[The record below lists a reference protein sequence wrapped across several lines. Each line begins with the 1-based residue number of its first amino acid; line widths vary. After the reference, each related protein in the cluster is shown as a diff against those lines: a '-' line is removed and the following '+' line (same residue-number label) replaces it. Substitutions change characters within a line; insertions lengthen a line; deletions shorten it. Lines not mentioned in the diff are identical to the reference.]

1 MQDFNFSPR
10 HKYPVIGI
18 AGAARSG
25 KDTLCSGL
33 IRIFNKISIPAT
45 RKSLAGDQ
53 IKSDLKELLLSKC
66 NIDPFTKDSREK
78 ELIRPIL
85 VEYGKLQRAKT
96 QGRYFINFF
105 EASDSKVLIIPDIR
119 FSEHP
124 KDEIYWLKKELNGL
138 LIFIEREN
146 VFDANETEKS
156 NNLIIKNSADF
167 VLKWDTLNENN
178 EFDVKLIDNIAK
190 NIIKNYYMP
199 LLNNSYHLPT
209 GQFELFR

>member
-1 MQDFNFSPR
+1 MSNFNFSSSF
-10 HKYPVIGI
+10 KYPVIGI

-25 KDTLCSGL
+25 KDTLCSSL
-33 IRIFNKISIPAT
+33 IRVFNRLKIPAK
-45 RKSLAGDQ
+45 RKSLAGDL
-53 IKSDLKELLLSKC
+53 IKHDLKDLLLNKC
-66 NIDPFTKDSREK
+66 KIDPFTKDPREK
-78 ELIRPIL
+78 ELIRPLL

-105 EASDSKVLIIPDIR
+105 EASDTHVIIIPDIR

-124 KDEIYWLKKELNGL
+124 KDEIYWLKNELNGL

-156 NNLIIKNSADF
+156 NNIIIKNSADF
-167 VLKWDTLNENN
+167 VLKWNSLNENR
-178 EFDVKLIDNIAK
+178 EFDLKIIDNFAK
-190 NIIKNYYMP
+190 NIIEKHYMP
-199 LLNNSYHLPT
+199 LLTNHHLPT